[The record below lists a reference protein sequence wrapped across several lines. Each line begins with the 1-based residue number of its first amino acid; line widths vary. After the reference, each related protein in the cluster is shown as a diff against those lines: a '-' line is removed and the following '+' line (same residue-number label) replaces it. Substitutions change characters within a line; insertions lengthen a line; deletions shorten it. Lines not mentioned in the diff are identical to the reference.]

1 MKGEFIMDKELNQK
15 GKELVDKIAE
25 TSAKLAAMEAE
36 INAEIDAEKK

>member
-1 MKGEFIMDKELNQK
+1 MDKELNQK

-25 TSAKLAAMEAE
+25 TSAKLATMEAE